1 MALLDRR
8 EDGGYLVVHREWLSD
23 TSGDGAEPT
32 PIPSIRFWTLAN
44 NQEINKASPAISAL
58 AARTTNLGCVM

>member
-1 MALLDRR
+1 MSATLLVPGHFQC
-8 EDGGYLVVHREWLSD
+8 EHVSATEASEGFQV
-23 TSGDGAEPT
+23 
-32 PIPSIRFWTLAN
+32 FWTLAN